1 MKVSGTG
8 RILLWRGGSLW
19 IGRVGEQTGA
29 HVHHAVQITL
39 CLSPGGVRFRTAG
52 GDWKHYRAALIPAHE
67 RHAFDAPGETVA
79 HVFAEPESRAGR
91 VLQLELR
98 GRGIRRLDA
107 RSERSADELRALYE
121 SRVPDERLR
130 DAARRL
136 IDALAGGGEPAQAL
150 DPRVGRAIDAV
161 RARLSEPV
169 RLGDA
174 ARAVHLSPE
183 RFRRLFLEQTG
194 MRFRP
199 YVLWL
204 RLERAL
210 EAYAA
215 GRSLTEAA
223 QAAGFA
229 DSAHLSRTFRRM
241 FGVAP
246 ASLAVE

>member
-19 IGRVGEQTGA
+19 VGRVGEQTGA

-39 CLSPGGVRFRTAG
+39 GLSSGGVRFRAAG
-52 GDWKHYRAALIPAHE
+52 GDWKHYRAALISAHE
-67 RHAFDAPGETVA
+67 PHAFDAPGETVA
-79 HVFAEPESRAGR
+79 HVFAEPESREGR
-91 VLQLELR
+91 VLHLEHR
-98 GRGIRRLDA
+98 RGIRRLDA
-107 RSERSADELRALYE
+107 RTERFVDELRSLYE
-121 SRVPDERLR
+121 SRAPDERLR
-130 DAARRL
+130 DAGRRL
-136 IDALAGGGEPAQAL
+136 IGALAGGGEPAQAL
-150 DPRVGRAIDAV
+150 DPRVGGAIEAG
-161 RARLSEPV
+161 RARLGEPV
-169 RLGDA
+169 RLGDT
-174 ARAVHLSPE
+174 ARTVHLSPE

-199 YVLWL
+199 YVLWI

-223 QAAGFA
+223 QDAGFA